1 MEQITNNRQ
10 TKDTNEQTP
19 TLFQVYKRLGER
31 NRAAKKVVERLA
43 EKGTVVAIST
53 VYNVIYGR
61 SSRADITEQFLNVAA
76 EMLAH
81 TKDLQARTAALASA
95 E

>member
-1 MEQITNNRQ
+1 M
-10 TKDTNEQTP
+10 
-19 TLFQVYKRLGER
+19 
-31 NRAAKKVVERLA
+31 
-43 EKGTVVAIST
+43 AIST